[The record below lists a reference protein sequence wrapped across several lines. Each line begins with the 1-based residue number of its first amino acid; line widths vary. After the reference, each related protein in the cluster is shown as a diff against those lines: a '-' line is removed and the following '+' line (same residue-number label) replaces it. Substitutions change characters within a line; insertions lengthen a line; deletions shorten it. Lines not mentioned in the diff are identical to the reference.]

1 METQQETQN
10 APKHRRRKR
19 VLIAVAVV
27 LSVLILLFAAAFIVA
42 YYRGSSMIKS
52 YLEAKVKEQT
62 KGLYTLQMKSLNL
75 ILFPARLKIEELS
88 LIPDTARYRE
98 LLKTDTLS
106 SVLLTVHIGKLVV
119 TDLDVYKA
127 IRKKEVELKKLL
139 VSSPDLR
146 LDEYDVPP
154 GRLKKKEKHEMKLYL
169 SLPKGFSQIDIR
181 MIRLDK
187 GKLLYCDHR
196 NDTLRQTGIPEF
208 SLAVDSIHI
217 DSTISANLF
226 NAADIRVVL
235 KGISKTSKNGLNTI
249 SLGEIGLSTAKKEL
263 YVKDFHL
270 KPEVSKEEYGRKLGY
285 QTDWMDVKAKEIR
298 LSGVDIPQLL
308 LNEYFRA
315 TRLTLDGI
323 ELEDYRDKR
332 NPPRKNW
339 KPLMPHEALTNLK
352 IQIHIDSVVAD
363 NTKLTYS
370 EQTGDKPGTIFFD
383 QVHVDAG
390 PVSND
395 SAMMAAGFIMRVNGR
410 AKLMGSGPITLAAEF
425 PMPAK
430 NGAFSFSGLLTGF
443 EMTNLNPFVSG
454 LLPAKIVSGY
464 VDKLVIM
471 PVHANTKNS
480 EGKLVLYY
488 HNLKL
493 DLPPQTDKKWE
504 IMKKSVLA
512 WAANTYVAESNP
524 SQKGNLREG
533 IIYVE
538 RDPSKS
544 IFNYLWKSLFSGI
557 KSTVNVNT
565 KEQKEIKK
573 EIKQQK
579 QTNKKKN

>member
-1 METQQETQN
+1 
-10 APKHRRRKR
+10 
-19 VLIAVAVV
+19 
-27 LSVLILLFAAAFIVA
+27 
-42 YYRGSSMIKS
+42 
-52 YLEAKVKEQT
+52 
-62 KGLYTLQMKSLNL
+62 
-75 ILFPARLKIEELS
+75 
-88 LIPDTARYRE
+88 
-98 LLKTDTLS
+98 
-106 SVLLTVHIGKLVV
+106 
-119 TDLDVYKA
+119 
-127 IRKKEVELKKLL
+127 
-139 VSSPDLR
+139 VSSPDIR
-146 LDEYDVPP
+146 LDEYDVPA

-169 SLPKGFSQIDIR
+169 SLPKGLSQIDIR
-181 MIRLDK
+181 MIRLDQ

-208 SLAVDSIHI
+208 SIAVDSIHI
-217 DSTISANLF
+217 DSTVSAQLF

-249 SLGEIGLSTAKKEL
+249 SLGEIGLSTGKKEL

-298 LSGVDIPQLL
+298 FSGLDIPQLL
-308 LNEYFRA
+308 LNEYFHA
-315 TRLTLDGI
+315 ARLTLDGI
-323 ELEDYRDKR
+323 ELDDYRDKR

-339 KPLMPHEALTNLK
+339 RPLMPHEALTNLK
-352 IQIHIDSVVAD
+352 MQIRIDSVVAD

-383 QVHVDAG
+383 QVHVAAG

-395 SAMMAAGFIMRVNGR
+395 SVMMAAGFIMRVNGK
-410 AKLMGSGPITLAAEF
+410 AKLMGSGPISLAAEF

-430 NGAFSFSGLLTGF
+430 NGVFSFSGLLTGF
-443 EMTNLNPFVSG
+443 EMTKLNPFVTG
-454 LLPAKIVSGY
+454 LIPAKIVSGY

-471 PVHANTKNS
+471 PVHANSKNS
-480 EGKLVLYY
+480 QGKLVLYY
-488 HNLKL
+488 HDLKL

-504 IMKKSVLA
+504 SIKKSVLA

-524 SQKGNLREG
+524 TQKGKLREG
-533 IIYVE
+533 IIYFE
-538 RDPSKS
+538 RDPGKS

-573 EIKQQK
+573 QAKDQK
-579 QTNKKKN
+579 KTKKN

>member
-1 METQQETQN
+1 M
-10 APKHRRRKR
+10 
-19 VLIAVAVV
+19 LIAVAVV